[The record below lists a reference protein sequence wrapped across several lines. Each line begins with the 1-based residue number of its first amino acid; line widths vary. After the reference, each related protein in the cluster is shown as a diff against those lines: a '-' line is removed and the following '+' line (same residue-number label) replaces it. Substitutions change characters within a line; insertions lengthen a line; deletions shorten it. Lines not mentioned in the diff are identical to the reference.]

1 MKFRLMRPN
10 MVVRRKRIQL
20 SREVV
25 HDLKE
30 VSKLSSVKQWEFAGN
45 IKYKNFDFS
54 KPTIVT
60 SKKRNRV
67 ESPEIDKV
75 WYSEMSFHTHPG
87 IGHHDGTVCQN
98 TPIFATLPS
107 NADFDAYIKG
117 FPQMQVNIICDSH
130 GYYVI
135 NILKSAY
142 MRASPLPEA
151 VHEYMRKVRSKP
163 FMRICVFSDNGIEY
177 FQTTVKNWKREI
189 NEYIDPEMMNLYGV
203 SVRYYSYDDEPPIV
217 TVYRD
222 IDVV

>member
-10 MVVRRKRIQL
+10 MAIRKKRIKL

-45 IKYKNFDFS
+45 IEYKNFKFS

-67 ESPEIDKV
+67 EGPEIDKV

-98 TPIFATLPS
+98 TPVFATLPS

-117 FPQMQVNIICDSH
+117 FPEMQVNIICDSH

-135 NILKSAY
+135 TILTSAST
-142 MRASPLPEA
+142 RATTVPEA
-151 VHEYMRKVRSKP
+151 VPAYMGTVSRKPCRPLWV
-163 FMRICVFSDNGIEY
+163 I
-177 FQTTVKNWKREI
+177 
-189 NEYIDPEMMNLYGV
+189 
-203 SVRYYSYDDEPPIV
+203 
-217 TVYRD
+217 
-222 IDVV
+222 